1 MKWFRFDIENKI
13 LIPFMILFILAI
25 VTLGSVSYWTGYQML
40 LRNETN
46 HLQKHLQS
54 FSVYLNELNA
64 KVETGDLEL
73 EEAKGKAIAYYYL
86 NGSEN
91 GFIMA
96 EDRLL
101 ASLFITEEEWIS
113 AFLQEEKSDVGG
125 SLQVGNSVLVYRK
138 YPPWN
143 WTLGYGMNRQ
153 LFSETV
159 LESQKYIIL
168 LAIVSLVVSMQAAI
182 LVAYHISNPVRQ
194 LVDAFSRIGRDHM
207 SEKISFSRKD
217 EIGQL
222 AEAFNEMME
231 RLRLSTTKL
240 LDMTRFNEDI
250 LRSITTGIITT
261 DADGKVLSANPAAK
275 EILNSFPKDPE
286 DDLINIKEIRHQ
298 INATLSR
305 GKCLNRL
312 HTLEKEGL
320 AEKRYLD
327 SMTSQLKNEKEEVIG
342 VICSFRDIT
351 ERKRIE
357 NNMELLDR
365 LSSIGQLAAGMA
377 HEIRNPLAGMK
388 TSLQVLQRRSL
399 STEKESSHQLFQ
411 STLYEID
418 RIDSLITELL
428 NFARP
433 RKPAYEIVDVSKIMY
448 RTLELQ
454 RKSIEEKKI
463 HVEINLTDSMLSI
476 LADSHQLEQIFLNL
490 MINAINA
497 MKREGKLTINV
508 FSDQKKQGTGSEN
521 LSQVVIEFKDNGKGM
536 KADEIEKIFLPF
548 YTTDPQGTGLGLS
561 VVHELVKENN
571 GKIEVNSKEGEG
583 SCFRILFPE
592 ASGEGG

>member
-40 LRNETN
+40 LRNETD

-64 KVETGDLEL
+64 KVETGELAL
-73 EEAKGKAIAYYYL
+73 EEAKGKAIAFYYL

-113 AFLQEEKSDVGG
+113 TFAQEEKSDAGG
-125 SLQVGNSVLVYRK
+125 SMKVGNSVLVYRK

-275 EILNSFPKDPE
+275 EILNTFPKDPE
-286 DDLINIKEIRHQ
+286 DDLINVKEIRHQ
-298 INATLSR
+298 INTTLSR

-388 TSLQVLQRRSL
+388 TSLQVLQRRSQ
-399 STEKESSHQLFQ
+399 STENETSHRLFQ

-433 RKPAYEIVDVSKIMY
+433 RKPTYEIVDVSKVLY

-454 RKSIEEKKI
+454 RKSIEEKKV
-463 HVEINLTDSMLSI
+463 HVEMNLTDSMLCI

-497 MKREGKLTINV
+497 MKREGTLTINI
-508 FSDQKKQGTGSEN
+508 FSDQKKKGIGADN
-521 LSQVVIEFKDNGKGM
+521 PSQVVIEFKDNGKGM